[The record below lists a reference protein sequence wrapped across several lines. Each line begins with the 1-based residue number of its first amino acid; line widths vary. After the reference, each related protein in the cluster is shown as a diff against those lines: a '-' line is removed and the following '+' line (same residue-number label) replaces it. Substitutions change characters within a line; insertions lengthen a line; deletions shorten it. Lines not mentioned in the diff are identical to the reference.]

1 MWHLIYISDL
11 MSKNL
16 FGRVACTAC
25 AAGRGNTQPFQTP
38 SETSSVQ
45 SLLHIIPLFSSCIS
59 FLHLRTALNILWDW
73 GYVAHLK
80 NVHNLQVVTY
90 ISDYFLLSGHHQSGW
105 EDQIGRMIQSQL
117 MNSISP
123 TALCMGLNYQEVKFL
138 PLAHFPSG
146 RILLLSAA

>member
-1 MWHLIYISDL
+1 MWHLIYLTLCLKICLGELRVPRARQDAETRNL
-11 MSKNL
+11 SKPL
-16 FGRVACTAC
+16 QRHQVYKG
-25 AAGRGNTQPFQTP
+25 
-38 SETSSVQ
+38 
-45 SLLHIIPLFSSCIS
+45 LLHIIPLFSSCIRI
-59 FLHLRTALNILWDW
+59 LHLRTALNILWDW

-80 NVHNLQVVTY
+80 NIHNLQVVTY

-123 TALCMGLNYQEVKFL
+123 TALCMGMNYQEVKFL

-146 RILLLSAA
+146 RILL